1 MAQGEVVQVGTMVDP
16 DNVIINNITPPL
28 FHEVSSI
35 PIVGDRTYVRD
46 VDIFT
51 GTSGV
56 PKNPDGTPVDPAV
69 TFELLTTTV
78 DDGVTNNSITAQDE
92 WDLVSVAGRR
102 SFSDD
107 PNDQNGRP
115 AWQTG
120 NFGGKDTFT
129 STNETGPDF
138 ILIENAANDDLTV
151 QAVFPDGT
159 TGQWT
164 GLIIGDE
171 QQAALWGD
179 TGTVQPAT
187 GIGEGQG
194 RFGVGWRVEDLL
206 GADGNPLPQDTE
218 IWALRFNDPTT
229 SPDTGLDPCLTV
241 AVIQSKG
248 LSKVGTMVDPD
259 NVIIN
264 NITPPLFHEVGS
276 IPIVGDRTYV
286 RDVDIFTGTS
296 GVPKNP
302 DGTPVDPAV
311 TFELLTT
318 TVDDGVTNNSITAQD
333 EWDLVSVAGRRSFSD
348 DPNDQN
354 GRPAWQTGNFGG
366 KDTFTS
372 TNKTGPDFIL
382 IENAANDDLTVQAVF
397 PDGTTGQ
404 WTGLIV
410 GDEAQAALW
419 GDTGTVQPATG
430 IGEGQGRFGVGWR
443 VEHLLGADGNPLPQ
457 DTEIW
462 ALRFNDPTTSPDTG
476 LDPCLLV
483 AVIISEEPTG
493 MWQLVTDFEDPDG
506 AFADFNGLDNSV
518 VGGKIWNVDAEV
530 PGFVGAEA
538 DPMPWAGDEG
548 NMALH
553 VEHPNTAGGM
563 STAFVLLPE
572 DIADGTVATLY
583 FRWWMSKNGGH
594 ECGIFMASRDEV
606 LKFLPPYNVGETPAD
621 RNNTIRHGYGDHQT
635 WWRIA
640 GEFSLPHFGYSGPG
654 ETQRNAPPVNTD
666 EYLGAEDSGKSF
678 QSRGDLTGQQQY
690 QPGVWMEMWIIYD
703 TENDIRMEY
712 QRQNDGVQKQNH
724 WAIVD
729 ADDNLEK
736 VIDHMPNSK
745 GITDADYPGF
755 YMVNWVR
762 PNPNYDTQVYMDD
775 VWIDYTGINL
785 STPPHGKSRSA
796 VEIDTTPRV
805 ASASAGSG
813 TITMTMAP
821 PAEAEVGAGV
831 YLADGTAL
839 GTIASISGNTLTLG
853 APMPAGVTVPSNSAL
868 TFGDPVDTTAGKFIN
883 ISTRAM
889 VGTGDDVMIGGFIIG
904 EGLQQVLVE
913 AIGPELADRGVAGA
927 LEDPVLTVTAADGTV
942 LMVNDNW
949 EDSQGQLVRDLWGG
963 SPNVNAG
970 SASSAA
976 VLTLE
981 PGNYTAKVEGKD
993 GTTGVALVEVYQ
1005 ID

>member
-1 MAQGEVVQVGTMVDP
+1 MKIWAILTLTTLFLGTSLRGEWQLITDFEDANQEGNPTVNSNVVGTKVHEPDAEIQAFAGAEADP
-16 DNVIINNITPPL
+16 APW
-28 FHEVSSI
+28 
-35 PIVGDRTYVRD
+35 VGDEGNMALHLDHMNYA
-46 VDIFT
+46 T
-51 GTSGV
+51 GGQETAYMLL
-56 PKNPDGTPVDPAV
+56 PAFADNPEDG
-69 TFELLTTTV
+69 
-78 DDGVTNNSITAQDE
+78 GI
-92 WDLVSVAGRR
+92 
-102 SFSDD
+102 
-107 PNDQNGRP
+107 
-115 AWQTG
+115 
-120 NFGGKDTFT
+120 K
-129 STNETGPDF
+129 
-138 ILIENAANDDLTV
+138 
-151 QAVFPDGT
+151 DGT
-159 TGQWT
+159 TATLYFRWWMSRNGLHGTAVMLTDTASEPPYNT
-164 GLIIGDE
+164 GDMPNDTIMAGYGDHKTWWRIGHE
-171 QQAALWGD
+171 AGH
-179 TGTVQPAT
+179 PAVDF
-187 GIGEGQG
+187 GYSIFNMEGG
-194 RFGVGWRVEDLL
+194 NAENWPVDLL
-206 GADGNPLPQDTE
+206 GPREDGNQLLAGVLPENQQYQPGVWMEMWIVYDTENDTKKEWQRQNDGMQIQNKWAIVDADGNVGETVDYQPNFQLATDTDYNG
-218 IWALRFNDPTT
+218 IYMANWCRPNQGNDTQVYM
-229 SPDTGLDPCLTV
+229 DDVWIDYAGENLT
-241 AVIQSKG
+241 
-248 LSKVGTMVDPD
+248 
-259 NVIIN
+259 
-264 NITPPLFHEVGS
+264 TPPHGKTRSMVTLDTTPRTVRATPGAQS
-276 IPIVGDRTYV
+276 I
-286 RDVDIFTGTS
+286 FLS
-296 GVPKNP
+296 M
-302 DGTPVDPAV
+302 DPPS
-311 TFELLTT
+311 E
-318 TVDDGVTNNSITAQD
+318 AQAGK
-333 EWDLVSVAGRRSFSD
+333 LV
-348 DPNDQN
+348 Q
-354 GRPAWQTGNFGG
+354 
-366 KDTFTS
+366 
-372 TNKTGPDFIL
+372 L
-382 IENAANDDLTVQAVF
+382 E
-397 PDGTTGQ
+397 DGTT
-404 WTGLIV
+404 V
-410 GDEAQAALW
+410 GKIASISGRELKLVEPLEVVVP
-419 GDTGTVQPATG
+419 GDMVLTFADDQP
-430 IGEGQGRFGVGWR
+430 
-443 VEHLLGADGNPLPQ
+443 
-457 DTEIW
+457 
-462 ALRFNDPTTSPDTG
+462 S
-476 LDPCLLV
+476 
-483 AVIISEEPTG
+483 G

-506 AFADFNGLDNSV
+506 AFAEFNGLDNNV

-530 PGFVGAEA
+530 KGFVGAEA

-553 VEHPNTAGGM
+553 VEHPNTSGGM

-572 DIADGTVATLY
+572 DIADGSVATLY
-583 FRWWMSKNGGH
+583 FRWWMNKNGGH

-796 VEIDTTPRV
+796 VEIDTTPRAARV
-805 ASASAGSG
+805 AAGSG

-839 GTIASISGNTLTLG
+839 GSIASISGNTLTLG
-853 APMPAGVTVPSNSAL
+853 APLPAGVTVPSNSAL